1 MEKTELI
8 LGLVEGRHPLP
19 VESYVF
25 GEIQNVLDFDA
36 LNKGV
41 EEKLANVNGDKERLT
56 VYVTG
61 LTAATASIISY
72 CASKGIEL
80 TLMHFDRESGN
91 YLPQVVVSEGA
102 ALRQRIAPVVC
113 DDYCFMTGEQYLPV
127 EYRGL

>member
-1 MEKTELI
+1 MEKQNI
-8 LGLVEGRHPLP
+8 IMGLVEGRHPLP
-19 VESYVF
+19 VSDYIFEEVA
-25 GEIQNVLDFDA
+25 NVLDFDA

-41 EEKLANVNGDKERLT
+41 EAKLADVNGDKERLT

-61 LTAATASIISY
+61 LTAATASVISY